1 MLYVIFLWLIYFIMG
16 SLNLLISFS
25 CVNLKKCTVSE
36 LQVKFYLGQ
45 NEDCSPGDSTSNSS
59 ERLLQRGRGE
69 RQYICDFGK
78 GGIHAIRHRFFQKVS
93 AHLVKL
99 SASHEEQLLPWRIL
113 VLSWVWEDTRI
124 GLRKISSWKYLFEDL
139 SCQFSPEHRCLISA
153 LYSELLSWG
162 VEGQQLQ

>member
-45 NEDCSPGDSTSNSS
+45 NEDCSPGDSTSDSS

-78 GGIHAIRHRFFQKVS
+78 GGVCAIKHIFSVESFCWC
-93 AHLVKL
+93 HDT
-99 SASHEEQLLPWRIL
+99 SASHEKQ
-113 VLSWVWEDTRI
+113 SSSWEDVRI
-124 GLRKISSWKYLFEDL
+124 RLIKSAPENICLKIWAASFQK
-139 SCQFSPEHRCLISA
+139 HRVPHFCFPPWTPLGSV
-153 LYSELLSWG
+153 G
-162 VEGQQLQ
+162 GQQLQWHVV